1 MAPSRASRTPFGHF
15 FFLITLLLGVI
26 SLFVQPAISS
36 NPSDQTADA
45 EELICHSD
53 NPAECYPRVFQ
64 PTDEFQVIKPDQEI
78 PSGLH
83 VRLNIW
89 TGEKE
94 AKINVP
100 DENDPALDGLPVD
113 SGVVA
118 LEQESQ
124 PQAEPQI
131 PKDAPEYEPVGA
143 IKEPPVEEAGF
154 WQSLTLIKKGPAAGE
169 AEFKAAME
177 NLELSSDIYYGLK
190 LTEDSEAVKSLL
202 CLMVGRDASG
212 ATLDDRQAAAR
223 ILGGAV
229 QNNVKALAEIEKNW
243 VEIMASTCPSA
254 SQKLETAFYASFMPT
269 AEYLAGLSPEE
280 YTKAVSR
287 AGSAAFAAKGLIQNP
302 TIRDDFIA
310 KGGMKNLLEVLAAG
324 DERWA
329 PAQRK
334 VGHLLLD
341 TFLDAEAGA
350 TLGVWPTGQPVSDSV
365 CASGEVQEGCVDF
378 YVKSIMG
385 RNKGS
390 QEHWSVEAYDL
401 LRAARKGNAEKD
413 GKVEL

>member
-1 MAPSRASRTPFGHF
+1 MAPSRASRRPFGNF

-26 SLFVQPAISS
+26 LLFVQPATSA
-36 NPSDQTADA
+36 NPSDQNADGL
-45 EELICHSD
+45 ELICHPD

-64 PTDEFQVIKPDQEI
+64 PTDEFQVVRPDQEI
-78 PSGLH
+78 LGGLH

-100 DENDPALDGLPVD
+100 GENDPALDGLPVD

-118 LEQESQ
+118 VEQEAQ
-124 PQAEPQI
+124 PQAAPRI
-131 PKDAPEYEPVGA
+131 PKDAPAYEPVGA
-143 IKEPPVEEAGF
+143 IKEPPAEEASF
-154 WQSLTLIKKGPAAGE
+154 WESLGLVKKGPAAGA
-169 AEFKAAME
+169 AELGAALE

-202 CLMVGRDASG
+202 CLMVGHDNSG

-243 VEIMASTCPSA
+243 AGLMASTCPSA
-254 SQKLETAFYASFMPT
+254 SQNLETAFYASFTPT
-269 AEYLAGLSPEE
+269 AEDLAGLSPEE

-287 AGSAAFAAKGLIQNP
+287 AGSAAFAAKGLIQNAA
-302 TIRDDFIA
+302 IRDDFVA
-310 KGGMKNLLEVLAAG
+310 KGGMKNLLEILAAG

-350 TLGVWPTGQPVSDSV
+350 TLGVWPAGQAESDDV
-365 CASGEVQEGCVDF
+365 CAGGQVQEGCVDF

-385 RNKGS
+385 RNKGDGG
-390 QEHWSVEAYDL
+390 HWSAEAYDL